1 MATETQT
8 LPPQPPHQLTILNRV
23 ASNPLVSDSLA
34 ALHAT
39 LVNNAYTK
47 TPYFAAQAIGTKA
60 YQYSEPI
67 QVRLAPV
74 LTRADG
80 LANKAVDI
88 VESRYPY
95 PFKTPTGEIY
105 GDIRQH
111 TEHAYD
117 VANKTIDSRVRSP
130 AYGLAQGV
138 DKVSFSLC
146 LHSVAKC
153 TYHMHQRFT
162 PVVDRF
168 EVVVNKIHGKT
179 CDTNGTLP
187 NGVDESKDQLQYRRA
202 YRLSMDLKDQIFV
215 ITSDQYKQL
224 QEHNVL
230 M

>member
-1 MATETQT
+1 MTVATLPCFRTTIIPVQQWHPRRRH

-23 ASNPLVSDSLA
+23 ASIPPRQRLSGCSACHPRQQRLHQD
-34 ALHAT
+34 ALLRSSGNRHKG
-39 LVNNAYTK
+39 L
-47 TPYFAAQAIGTKA
+47 
-60 YQYSEPI
+60 QYSEPI

-162 PVVDRF
+162 PGCRPLRGGREQDSRQDLR
-168 EVVVNKIHGKT
+168 HQRH
-179 CDTNGTLP
+179 
-187 NGVDESKDQLQYRRA
+187 SAQRR
-202 YRLSMDLKDQIFV
+202 R
-215 ITSDQYKQL
+215 
-224 QEHNVL
+224 
-230 M
+230 